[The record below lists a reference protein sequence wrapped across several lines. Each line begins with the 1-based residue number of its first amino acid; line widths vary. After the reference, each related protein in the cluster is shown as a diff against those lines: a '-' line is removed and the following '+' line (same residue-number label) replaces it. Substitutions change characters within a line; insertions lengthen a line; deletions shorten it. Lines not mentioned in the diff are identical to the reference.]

1 MVLRGGDQAAGL
13 GTGGW
18 DGQVENGVMWVARVP
33 DGEVSRGLVKCS
45 CDVTAEKHPKGESS
59 MSFLLSLGPEY
70 LHTAEGEER
79 PRPYQSSLARPQ
91 SGLWLLGCYAK
102 LRVKHVKPPL
112 TQVTLWR
119 PLLRTAFLHFL
130 PPLPLLPPLSSS
142 VTAFQWLTLTSWA
155 SS

>member
-18 DGQVENGVMWVARVP
+18 DGQVENRVMWIARVP
-33 DGEVSRGLVKCS
+33 EGEVSRGLVKCY

-59 MSFLLSLGPEY
+59 MSFLLSLGTEY

-119 PLLRTAFLHFL
+119 PLLRTAFLDFL
-130 PPLPLLPPLSSS
+130 PPLPLLSSS